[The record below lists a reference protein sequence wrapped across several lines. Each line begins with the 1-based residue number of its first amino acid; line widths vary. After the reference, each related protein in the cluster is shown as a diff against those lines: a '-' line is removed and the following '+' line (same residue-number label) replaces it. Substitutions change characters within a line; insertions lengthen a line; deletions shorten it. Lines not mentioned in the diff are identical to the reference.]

1 MKTKTLVLGL
11 ATLASVSLLA
21 ALPVQAA
28 DDPLTSNSVGEFEV
42 TKGDLTL
49 VAVPTFAFEGTT
61 VKTLVTSKADLAYK
75 NDTIKNGTTTGTNLT
90 VSDYRG
96 SDQTGCNLTA
106 KMSAF
111 TNGSTTI
118 KGSLTYVTK
127 NTADNAVDNA
137 AAGTVTDTDSSVWD
151 NTKAK
156 TAGVGSATVGTT
168 TGTKL
173 TLSPM
178 TSVATGTYD
187 ADITWTLSATAS
199 D

>member
-42 TKGDLTL
+42 AKGALTL
-49 VAVPTFAFEGTT
+49 DAVPTFAFESTT
-61 VKTLVTSKADLAYK
+61 VKTLVTSGADLAYK
-75 NDTIKNGTTTGTNLT
+75 DDTIKNGTTTGTNLT

-96 SDQTGCNLTA
+96 SDQTGWNLTA

-111 TNGSTTI
+111 TNSSTTI
-118 KGSLTYVTK
+118 TGSLAYVT
-127 NTADNAVDNA
+127 DNA
-137 AAGTVTDTDSSVWD
+137 ATGTVTGTDSSVWD
-151 NTKAK
+151 NTKAQ
-156 TAGVGSATVGTT
+156 TAGVGSATAGTT

-173 TLSPM
+173 TLPQ
-178 TSVATGTYD
+178 TASVATGTYD
-187 ADITWTLSATAS
+187 ADLTWTLSATAS